1 MPPCDPEI
9 HPFRWSDCL
18 PGGRLPGEGEK
29 SRPILIGSIFGEG
42 IGEEVVG
49 AALKVLSAVS
59 QATGRSIEILK
70 GGLIGRDA
78 ERDFGTPLPQE
89 TIDFCSD
96 IFSKGGAVI
105 CGPGGGRFVYD
116 IRRAFDLY
124 FKISPLRIAN
134 GLRDASV
141 IRPEHLNSIDILL
154 VRENSGGIYQGKGT
168 STNDGTSG
176 LLRADHHFEYTV
188 PQVKRFLKAALLLAK
203 SRTGKL
209 AVVWKESGVPVI
221 SQLWKDCLEELS
233 EGTGIETRLVDVD
246 LMAYLLIA
254 EPASFDVVAAPNL
267 FGDVLGDLGAA
278 LLGSRGISYSGNF
291 SARGEAVYQTNHGAA
306 YDLAGTGKANPA
318 GQIFSM
324 AMLLRESFGLWREA
338 AAIERAV
345 TSVWEEGWR
354 TRDVMAPGTR
364 LASTGEISNRMAE
377 RAAEFAKTTCLG
389 ANS

>member
-1 MPPCDPEI
+1 M
-9 HPFRWSDCL
+9 
-18 PGGRLPGEGEK
+18 
-29 SRPILIGSIFGEG
+29 
-42 IGEEVVG
+42 
-49 AALKVLSAVS
+49 VLSAVAD
-59 QATGRSIEILK
+59 ATKRTLEIQK

-78 ERDFGTPLPQE
+78 ERNFGTPLPQE
-89 TIDFCSD
+89 TIDFCSS
-96 IFSKGGAVI
+96 IFSYGGAVI

-141 IRPEHLNSIDILL
+141 IRPEHLDAVDILL

-168 STNDGTSG
+168 STNDGASR
-176 LLRADHHFEYTV
+176 LIRADHHFEYTV
-188 PQVKRFLKAALLLAK
+188 SQVKRFLEAALLLAR

-221 SQLWKDCLEELS
+221 SQLWKDILEEVS
-233 EGTGIETRLVDVD
+233 NGTGVETRLVDVD

-291 SARGEAVYQTNHGAA
+291 SATGDAVYQTNHGAA
-306 YDLAGTGKANPA
+306 YDLAGTGTANPA

-324 AMLLRESFGLWREA
+324 AMLLRESFGLWQEA
-338 AAIERAV
+338 AAIEQAV
-345 TSVWEEGWR
+345 SAVWAEGWR
-354 TRDVMAPGTR
+354 TRDVLIPGTR
-364 LASTGEISNRMAE
+364 LASTGDITVMIAE
-377 RAAEFAKTTCLG
+377 KAAEFAKSAPG
-389 ANS
+389 GF